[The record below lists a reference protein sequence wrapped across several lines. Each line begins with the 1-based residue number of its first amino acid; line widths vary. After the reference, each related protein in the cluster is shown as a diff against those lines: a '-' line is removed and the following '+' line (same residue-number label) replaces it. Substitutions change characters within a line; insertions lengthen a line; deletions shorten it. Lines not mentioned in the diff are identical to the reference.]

1 MNCKYCNKEIK
12 NKGSLVVHE
21 KYYCQMNEFRSYK
34 KSNFVDYLEK
44 IRNGEAKKK
53 YTNQYDKA
61 KLNGD
66 VYVMNEESR
75 RKISEKSKNQVWDI
89 ERRKRH
95 AVSMKNAVISNP
107 LSYSAHNVCGRTKK
121 IDYGGTKLTGTWELE
136 VAMFLDRKNIRW
148 TNIINPFQYF
158 WDGKTRNYFPDFYL
172 DEYDLYIEVK
182 GNQTDRDVAKWSV
195 VKNLMIIKKS
205 EIYNLKDGV
214 DLELKPNNPY
224 FKI

>member
-1 MNCKYCNKEIK
+1 M
-12 NKGSLVVHE
+12 
-21 KYYCQMNEFRSYK
+21 
-34 KSNFVDYLEK
+34 
-44 IRNGEAKKK
+44 
-53 YTNQYDKA
+53 
-61 KLNGD
+61 
-66 VYVMNEESR
+66 
-75 RKISEKSKNQVWDI
+75 
-89 ERRKRH
+89 
-95 AVSMKNAVISNP
+95 
-107 LSYSAHNVCGRTKK
+107 
-121 IDYGGTKLTGTWELE
+121 TGTWELE